1 MEISAS
7 LSHFISIVFNS
18 VCCII
23 NLHKSFAKLY
33 EIKDDKS
40 LPNDIYCFRKYD
52 KGSAC
57 KIEVGL
63 S

>member
-7 LSHFISIVFNS
+7 LFHFISIVFNS

-40 LPNDIYCFRKYD
+40 LPNDI
-52 KGSAC
+52 
-57 KIEVGL
+57 
-63 S
+63 